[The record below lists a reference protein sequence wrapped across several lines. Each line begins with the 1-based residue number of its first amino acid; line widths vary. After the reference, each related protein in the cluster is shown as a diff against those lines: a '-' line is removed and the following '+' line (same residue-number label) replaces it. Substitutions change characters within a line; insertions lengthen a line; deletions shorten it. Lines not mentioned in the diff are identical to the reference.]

1 MKALPLAP
9 KQRNASDIIRLAR
22 AETSSI
28 SYGRAV
34 AAATGRGFK
43 SHQPDS
49 VDGASVAVLVAKH
62 RNRKEQAFGTNAS
75 TLLLSKLP
83 SPMHF
88 STAIVSVLIGIVI
101 LFFGRKLFWLCV
113 AAVGFAVGMEIAPLL
128 LNEPSSLPA
137 LLIAIVFGVLG
148 ALLALFLQRVAIAVL
163 GFLAGGKIA
172 TAIAAAFFVHY
183 AQYSTVIFVVGG
195 ILGAIL
201 LLALFDWALIVVSS
215 FIGAYLIESA
225 IVLPPTG
232 STLVFIGL
240 AVIGILVQTASFR
253 KSTI

>member
-1 MKALPLAP
+1 
-9 KQRNASDIIRLAR
+9 
-22 AETSSI
+22 
-28 SYGRAV
+28 
-34 AAATGRGFK
+34 
-43 SHQPDS
+43 
-49 VDGASVAVLVAKH
+49 
-62 RNRKEQAFGTNAS
+62 
-75 TLLLSKLP
+75 
-83 SPMHF
+83 MHF
-88 STAIVSVLIGIVI
+88 STAIVSALIGILI

-128 LNEPSSLPA
+128 VNKPSSLLA
-137 LLIAIVFGVLG
+137 LLVAIVFGVLG

-253 KSTI
+253 RSTI